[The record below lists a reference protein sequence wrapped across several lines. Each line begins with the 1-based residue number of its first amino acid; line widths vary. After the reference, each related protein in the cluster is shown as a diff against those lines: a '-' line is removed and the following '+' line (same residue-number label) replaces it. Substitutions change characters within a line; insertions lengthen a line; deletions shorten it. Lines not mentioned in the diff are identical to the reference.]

1 MTAHT
6 WSGLQIAAG
15 SGKAKG
21 TSLMESRGGGGGG
34 GGGGAPPP
42 PPPHPARRRLLPSG
56 RHPTGASKNAT
67 HQSDHGA
74 SQPWGFGGWDAAALC
89 GRAMH
94 TACKFAHRLRGVVNR
109 ANYGVAEFEQPRG
122 QALG

>member
-21 TSLMESRGGGGGG
+21 TSLMESTAGGRLGRRS
-34 GGGGAPPP
+34 PQS
-42 PPPHPARRRLLPSG
+42 PARRRLLPSG